1 MRTPQREVP
10 DLGHLYRETRER
22 LTSLLSALDRAA
34 LNADVPACPRW
45 SVRDVVCHLV
55 ANLEDAAAGVL
66 SIPPTDEDTAAQ
78 VARCRHRDVAEM
90 LGTWAALAPPIE
102 RSIAQFGVWP
112 AVIDIASH
120 EQDIHGALGRRGARD
135 TAAIWHGAGWLLTEL
150 RTPVPL
156 RVEVEEAE
164 FQTGP
169 PDGTGLGL
177 ATSRFEAFRWRMGRR
192 SRAQLAALDWS
203 ADPAPVLDHLAL
215 FGPADTDIIE

>member
-1 MRTPQREVP
+1 MRTAQREAP

-22 LTSLLSALDRAA
+22 LASLVCSLDDAA
-34 LNADVPACPRW
+34 LNAWVPACPRW

-55 ANLEDAAAGVL
+55 ANMEDAAAGVL
-66 SIPPTDEDTAAQ
+66 TIPPSDEDTAAQ
-78 VARCRHRDVAEM
+78 VARCKGRDLAEI
-90 LGTWAALAPPIE
+90 LRTWAALAPPLE
-102 RSIAQFGVWP
+102 RAIAEFGVWP

-120 EQDIHGALGRRGARD
+120 EQDIRGALGRPGARD
-135 TAAIWHGAGWLLTEL
+135 TAAIWHGADWLLTGL

-164 FQTGP
+164 FRAGP
-169 PDGTGLGL
+169 GGGPGLGL

-203 ADPAPVLDHLAL
+203 GDPAPVLDHLAI
-215 FGPADTDIIE
+215 FGPASREIIE